1 MSKQVSKWMQT
12 VLEGLPYAIAFVLLA
27 TIDRYSLDYV
37 SPETPFM
44 KIGEMAF
51 QRMELIAVLFGITML
66 AGLGVGKLFRIQA
79 KTANMLAVGVGG
91 CIVFLIGVF
100 DVDFLQK
107 LIPTLRISHV
117 IMTISQIIGIAS
129 GAIGLVV
136 GLRMSATSQG
146 GKSTWMMLGAAGV
159 LSILAFAT
167 NAYRTVYLLVGILA
181 LIAVAVAALLPNSEE
196 EQTTEIAAEH
206 IAPVHISQRMQS
218 AALWGGLAA
227 TAVCA
232 HCYYSYTVSQAECLL
247 VAIALASVFVLR
259 AAKRCQ
265 VAMPV
270 RYASIAVSVAVWIV
284 ACTTSDPFWVSA
296 AILATVSCAGFFCH
310 NARAE
315 KSDFLAVAGVI
326 VMVCLAWVLN
336 HMLGEVV
343 QYSGNRVV
351 YQVHPAA
358 MWIVW
363 LPYGIATIAQRVV
376 ALRGAK
382 KQPTIVE

>member
-1 MSKQVSKWMQT
+1 MSKQVSRWMQT
-12 VLEGLPYAIAFVLLA
+12 ILEGLPYAIAFVLVA

-66 AGLGVGKLFRIQA
+66 AGLGIGKLFRMQA
-79 KTANMLAVGVGG
+79 KTANMLAVGIGG

-117 IMTISQIIGIAS
+117 IMTVSQIIGIAS

-136 GLRMSATSQG
+136 GLRMSASSQG

-159 LSILAFAT
+159 LAILAFAT
-167 NAYRTVYLLVGILA
+167 NAYRTVYLIVGIT
-181 LIAVAVAALLPNSEE
+181 ALLAVSVTALLQNSEE
-196 EQTTEIAAEH
+196 EQTTEIATEH
-206 IAPVHISQRMQS
+206 LVPVHISQRMQS
-218 AALWGGLAA
+218 AALWGALAA

-232 HCYYSYTVSQAECLL
+232 HCYFSYTVSQAECLL
-247 VAIALASVFVLR
+247 VAIALASAFVLR

-265 VAMPV
+265 IAMPV
-270 RYASIAVSVAVWIV
+270 RYAWIVVSVAVWIV
-284 ACTTSDPFWVSA
+284 ACTTSDPFWVSV
-296 AILATVSCAGFFCH
+296 AILATVSCAGLFSS
-310 NARAE
+310 NAQAE
-315 KSDFLAVAGVI
+315 KSDFPAVAGVI

-358 MWIVW
+358 MWIAW
-363 LPYGIATIAQRVV
+363 APYGIASIVERVV
-376 ALRGAK
+376 ALRSTK
-382 KQPTIVE
+382 KEPTIVE